1 MSQAQDEI
9 SELME
14 LQREAAKP
22 KSRSKESGSTKKSAA
37 SGASAVNKNS
47 DAAFE
52 SASDGEARGHKSELE
67 EKMQELSE
75 SIESAV
81 AEIEQAAEEQPVLVS
96 MVAFTLGMVIG
107 QSFSRR

>member
-22 KSRSKESGSTKKSAA
+22 KSRSKKSDSTKKSAA
-37 SGASAVNKNS
+37 S

-67 EKMQELSE
+67 EKMQELAE
-75 SIESAV
+75 SIENAV
-81 AEIEQAAEEQPVLVS
+81 AEIEDAAKEQPVLVS